1 MGIEMKKI
9 LFVLSLCLLF
19 LSAQS
24 QDIRNNFSRAKEQF
38 RIGNFNQ
45 ASQLFA
51 SVAELTSGNPYLNY
65 AIFYQ
70 GLSQFNAGNI
80 SAARDLFV
88 QLETKSPGWERREDL
103 YYWLA
108 KSEFELGKFPQGFNA
123 LEKIR
128 SASVKEDANAMEA
141 KYVAA
146 IESVDQLENLYR
158 SYPDNARLGL
168 ELAQRLIVNTD
179 RTSEA
184 RVKVIREK
192 FNFKVEEL
200 IDSPV
205 ATEMKNSYNAALIL
219 PFSLHL
225 LKSGGT
231 YRNSQYMDFYAG
243 MQLANRQLRTQGV
256 NINLFNYDNAG
267 REVTS
272 ISTILNKPE
281 VKGMDF
287 LVYHQLGG
295 TQEDVAAYAS
305 QNLMPLVLPLG
316 GGVEDIED
324 NPWALMMRP
333 GNETLSQKMVEFVNS
348 TSSTKNAVIIYST
361 SKRDEEIAN
370 AYKTKAEEL
379 GYRIVMMEEVSGTD
393 GSSIFQRLTQTRQV
407 PAPTRDNPSATRAV
421 PAMSKEEIGHIFLA
435 TENPAVIVRAM
446 STLTIRGDKVPTFG
460 FDTWL
465 DISNISETQLEQLG
479 VYLVGYNGVQFGGE
493 TLKKFR
499 DDYVKAYGIMPTN
512 YSSFGY
518 DAMLLIGKAI
528 KKYGTQFH
536 IGLKSEGLIL
546 EDVLSGYQ
554 FNQMID
560 NQYVPIFKLT
570 NGVLKVVN
578 E

>member
-1 MGIEMKKI
+1 MKRI
-9 LFVLSLCLLF
+9 LLVLSLCLLF
-19 LSAQS
+19 LSVDA

-38 RIGNFNQ
+38 RVGNFNQ

-70 GLSQFNAGNI
+70 GLSQFKAGNI

-88 QLETKSPGWERREDL
+88 QLETRSPGWERREDL

-108 KSEFELGKFPQGFNA
+108 KSEFELGKYPQGFNA

-128 SASVKEDANAMEA
+128 SASAKEDANAMEA
-141 KYVAA
+141 EYVAT
-146 IESVDQLENLYR
+146 IESVEQLESLYR

-179 RTSEA
+179 RNSQA
-184 RVKVIREK
+184 RVKVLREK

-200 IDSPV
+200 INTPV
-205 ATEMKNSYNAALIL
+205 ATEMKNSYNAAVVL

-225 LKSGGT
+225 LKAGGT

-243 MQLANRQLRTQGV
+243 LKLANRQLRTQGI
-256 NINLFNYDNAG
+256 NINLFNYDIES
-267 REVTS
+267 RD
-272 ISTILNKPE
+272 ISSPSSILNRPE

-287 LVYHQLGG
+287 MIYNQLGG
-295 TQEDVAAYAS
+295 TQENVATYAS
-305 QNLMPLVLPLG
+305 ENLMPLVLPFG
-316 GGVEDIED
+316 GGVEDIVD

-333 GNETLSQKMVEFVNS
+333 GNETLSKKVIEFADKSFNN
-348 TSSTKNAVIIYST
+348 KNAVIIYST

-370 AYKTKAEEL
+370 AYKKTAEEL
-379 GYRIVMMEEVSGTD
+379 GFRVVMMEQISGPD
-393 GSSIFQRLTQTRQV
+393 GSSIFQRLSETRQM
-407 PAPTRDNPSATRAV
+407 PAPTRDDPNATRAV
-421 PAMSKEEIGHIFLA
+421 PAMTKEEIGHIFLA
-435 TENPAVIVRAM
+435 TENPAVIVSAL
-446 STLTIRGDKVPTFG
+446 SLLTIRGDKVPTFG

-465 DISNISETQLEQLG
+465 DRSNISELQLERLG

-499 DDYVKAYGIMPTN
+499 EEYVRSYGTMPTT

-528 KKYGTQFH
+528 KEYGTQFH

-554 FNQMID
+554 FTQQID

-570 NGVLKVVN
+570 NGVLQAVN

>member
-1 MGIEMKKI
+1 MKRI
-9 LFVLSLCLLF
+9 LLVLSLCLLF
-19 LSAQS
+19 LSVDA

-38 RIGNFNQ
+38 RVGNFNQ

-70 GLSQFNAGNI
+70 GLSQFKAGNI

-88 QLETKSPGWERREDL
+88 QLETRSPGWERREDL

-108 KSEFELGKFPQGFNA
+108 KSEFELGKYPQGFNA

-128 SASVKEDANAMEA
+128 SASAKEDANAMEA
-141 KYVAA
+141 EYVAT
-146 IESVDQLENLYR
+146 IESVEQLESLYR

-179 RTSEA
+179 RNSQA
-184 RVKVIREK
+184 RVKVLREK

-200 IDSPV
+200 IDTPV
-205 ATEMKNSYNAALIL
+205 ATEMKNSYNAAVVL

-225 LKSGGT
+225 LKAGGT

-243 MQLANRQLRTQGV
+243 LKLANRQLRTQGI
-256 NINLFNYDNAG
+256 NINLFNYDIES
-267 REVTS
+267 RD
-272 ISTILNKPE
+272 ISSPSSILNRPE

-287 LVYHQLGG
+287 MIYNQLGG
-295 TQEDVAAYAS
+295 TQENVATYAS
-305 QNLMPLVLPLG
+305 ENLMPLVLPFG
-316 GGVEDIED
+316 GGVEDIVD

-333 GNETLSQKMVEFVNS
+333 GNETLSKKVIEFADKSFNN
-348 TSSTKNAVIIYST
+348 KNAVIIYST

-370 AYKTKAEEL
+370 AYKKTAEKL
-379 GYRIVMMEEVSGTD
+379 GFRVVMMEQISGPD
-393 GSSIFQRLTQTRQV
+393 GSSIFQRLSETRQM
-407 PAPTRDNPSATRAV
+407 PAPTRDDPNATRAV
-421 PAMSKEEIGHIFLA
+421 PAMTKEEIGHIFLA
-435 TENPAVIVRAM
+435 TENPAVIVSAL
-446 STLTIRGDKVPTFG
+446 SLLTIRGDKVPTFG

-465 DISNISETQLEQLG
+465 DRSNISELQLERLG

-499 DDYVKAYGIMPTN
+499 EEYVRSYGTMPTT

-528 KKYGTQFH
+528 KEYGTQFH

-554 FNQMID
+554 FTQQID

-570 NGVLKVVN
+570 NGVLQAVN

>member
-1 MGIEMKKI
+1 MKRI
-9 LFVLSLCLLF
+9 LLVLSLCLLF
-19 LSAQS
+19 LSVDA

-38 RIGNFNQ
+38 RVGNFNQ

-70 GLSQFNAGNI
+70 GLSQFKAGNI

-88 QLETKSPGWERREDL
+88 QLETRSPGWERREDL

-108 KSEFELGKFPQGFNA
+108 KSEFELGKYPQGFNA

-128 SASVKEDANAMEA
+128 SASAKEDANAMEA
-141 KYVAA
+141 EYVAT
-146 IESVDQLENLYR
+146 IESVEQLESLYR

-179 RTSEA
+179 RNSQT
-184 RVKVIREK
+184 RVKVLREK

-200 IDSPV
+200 IDTPV
-205 ATEMKNSYNAALIL
+205 ATEMKNSYNAAVVL

-225 LKSGGT
+225 LKAGGT

-243 MQLANRQLRTQGV
+243 LKLANRQLRTQGI
-256 NINLFNYDNAG
+256 NINLFNYDIES
-267 REVTS
+267 RD
-272 ISTILNKPE
+272 ISSPSSILNRPE

-287 LVYHQLGG
+287 MIYNQLGG
-295 TQEDVAAYAS
+295 TQENVATYAS
-305 QNLMPLVLPLG
+305 ENLMPLVLPFG
-316 GGVEDIED
+316 GGVEDIVD

-333 GNETLSQKMVEFVNS
+333 GNETLSKKVIEFADKSFNN
-348 TSSTKNAVIIYST
+348 KNAVIIYST

-370 AYKTKAEEL
+370 AYKKTAEEL
-379 GYRIVMMEEVSGTD
+379 GFRVVMMEQISGPD
-393 GSSIFQRLTQTRQV
+393 GSSIFQRLSETRQM
-407 PAPTRDNPSATRAV
+407 PAPTRDDPNATRAV
-421 PAMSKEEIGHIFLA
+421 PAMTKEEIGHIFLA
-435 TENPAVIVRAM
+435 TENPAVIVSAL
-446 STLTIRGDKVPTFG
+446 SLLTIRGDKVPTFG

-465 DISNISETQLEQLG
+465 DRSNISELQLERLG

-499 DDYVKAYGIMPTN
+499 EEYVRTYGTMPTT

-528 KKYGTQFH
+528 KEYGTQFH

-554 FNQMID
+554 FTQQID
-560 NQYVPIFKLT
+560 NQYVPILKLT
-570 NGVLKVVN
+570 NGVLQAVN

>member
-1 MGIEMKKI
+1 MKRI
-9 LFVLSLCLLF
+9 LLVLSLCLLF
-19 LSAQS
+19 LSVDA

-38 RIGNFNQ
+38 RVGNFNQ

-70 GLSQFNAGNI
+70 GLSQFKAGNI

-88 QLETKSPGWERREDL
+88 QLETRSPGWERREDL

-108 KSEFELGKFPQGFNA
+108 KSEFELGKYPQGFNA

-128 SASVKEDANAMEA
+128 SASAKEDANAMEA
-141 KYVAA
+141 EYVAT
-146 IESVDQLENLYR
+146 IESVEQLESLYR

-179 RTSEA
+179 RNSQA
-184 RVKVIREK
+184 RVKVLREK

-200 IDSPV
+200 INTPV
-205 ATEMKNSYNAALIL
+205 ATEMKNSYNAAVVL

-243 MQLANRQLRTQGV
+243 LKLANRQLRTQGI
-256 NINLFNYDNAG
+256 NINLFNYDIES
-267 REVTS
+267 RD
-272 ISTILNKPE
+272 ISSPSSILNRPE

-287 LVYHQLGG
+287 MIYNQLGG
-295 TQEDVAAYAS
+295 TQENVATYAS
-305 QNLMPLVLPLG
+305 ENLMPLVLPFG
-316 GGVEDIED
+316 GGVEDIVD

-333 GNETLSQKMVEFVNS
+333 GNETLSKKVIEFADKSFNN
-348 TSSTKNAVIIYST
+348 KNAVIIYST

-370 AYKTKAEEL
+370 AYKKTAEEL
-379 GYRIVMMEEVSGTD
+379 GFRVVMMEQISGPD
-393 GSSIFQRLTQTRQV
+393 GSSIFQRLSETRQM
-407 PAPTRDNPSATRAV
+407 PAPTRDDPNATRAV
-421 PAMSKEEIGHIFLA
+421 PAMTKEEIGHIFLA
-435 TENPAVIVRAM
+435 TENPAVIVSAL
-446 STLTIRGDKVPTFG
+446 SLLTIRGDKVPTFG

-465 DISNISETQLEQLG
+465 DRSNISELQLERLG

-499 DDYVKAYGIMPTN
+499 EEYVRTYGTMPTT

-528 KKYGTQFH
+528 KEYGTQFH

-554 FNQMID
+554 FTQQID

-570 NGVLKVVN
+570 NGVLQAVN

>member
-1 MGIEMKKI
+1 MKRI
-9 LFVLSLCLLF
+9 VIVLSLSLLF
-19 LSAQS
+19 FSADA
-24 QDIRNNFSRAKEQF
+24 QDIRNNYSRAKEQF

-70 GLSQFNAGNI
+70 GLSQFKAGNI
-80 SAARDLFV
+80 SAARELFV
-88 QLETKSPGWERREDL
+88 QLETRSPGWERREDL

-108 KSEFELGKFPQGFNA
+108 KSEFELGKYPQGFNA

-128 SASVKEDANAMEA
+128 SASAKEDANEMEA
-141 KYVAA
+141 SYVSR
-146 IESVDQLENLYR
+146 IESIEQLESLYR

-168 ELAQRLIVNTD
+168 ELTQRLIVNTD

-184 RVKVIREK
+184 RVKVLREK

-200 IDSPV
+200 IETPV
-205 ATEMKNSYNAALIL
+205 ATEMKNSYNAAVVL

-225 LKSGGT
+225 LKTGGT

-243 MQLANRQLRTQGV
+243 LKLANRQLKTQGI
-256 NINLFNYDNAG
+256 NINLFNYDIES
-267 REVTS
+267 RDISSPTS
-272 ISTILNKPE
+272 ILNRPE

-287 LVYHQLGG
+287 MIYHQLGG
-295 TQEDVAAYAS
+295 TQENVAKYAS
-305 QNLMPLVLPLG
+305 ENLMPLVLPFG
-316 GGVEDIED
+316 GGVSDIEE
-324 NPWALMMRP
+324 NSWALMLRP
-333 GNETLSQKMVEFVNS
+333 GNETLSKKVIEYANA
-348 TSSTKNAVIIYST
+348 TLNNKNAVIIYST

-370 AYKTKAEEL
+370 AYKKVAEEL
-379 GYRIVMMEEVSGTD
+379 GFTIVMMEQVSNPD
-393 GSSIFQRLTQTRQV
+393 GSTTFRRLSQTRQV
-407 PAPTRDNPSATRAV
+407 PSSNRNDPNATRTV
-421 PAMSKEEIGHIFLA
+421 PAMSKEEIGHVFLA
-435 TENPAVIVRAM
+435 TENPAVIVSAM
-446 STLTIRGDKVPTFG
+446 SLLTIRGDKVPTFG

-479 VYLVGYNGVQFGGE
+479 VYLVGYNGVQFGRP
-493 TLKKFR
+493 TLEKFR
-499 DDYVKAYGIMPTN
+499 NEYVRAYGIMPTN

-528 KKYGTQFH
+528 KEYGTQFH

-546 EDVLSGYQ
+546 EDVMSGYQ
-554 FNQMID
+554 FTQQID
-560 NQYVPIFKLT
+560 NKYVPIFKLT
-570 NGVLKVVN
+570 NGVLQAVN

>member
-1 MGIEMKKI
+1 MKRI
-9 LFVLSLCLLF
+9 LLVLSLCLLF
-19 LSAQS
+19 LSVDA

-70 GLSQFNAGNI
+70 GLSQFKAGNV

-108 KSEFELGKFPQGFNA
+108 KSEFELGKYPQGFNA

-128 SASVKEDANAMEA
+128 SASAKEDANLMEA
-141 KYVAA
+141 QYVAA

-179 RTSEA
+179 RNSEA
-184 RVKVIREK
+184 RVKVLREK

-200 IDSPV
+200 IDTPV
-205 ATEMKNSYNAALIL
+205 ATEMKNSYNAAVVL

-225 LKSGGT
+225 LKAGGT

-243 MQLANRQLRTQGV
+243 LKLANRQLRTQGI
-256 NINLFNYDNAG
+256 NINLFNYDIES
-267 REVTS
+267 RE
-272 ISTILNKPE
+272 ISSPSSILNRPE

-287 LVYHQLGG
+287 MIYNQLGG
-295 TQEDVAAYAS
+295 TQENVAAYAS
-305 QNLMPLVLPLG
+305 ENLMPLVLPFG
-316 GGVEDIED
+316 GGVEDIVD

-333 GNETLSQKMVEFVNS
+333 GNETLSKKVIEFADKSFNN
-348 TSSTKNAVIIYST
+348 KNAVIIYST

-370 AYKTKAEEL
+370 AYKKTAEEL
-379 GYRIVMMEEVSGTD
+379 GFRVVMMEQISGPD
-393 GSSIFQRLTQTRQV
+393 GSSIFQRLSETRQM
-407 PAPTRDNPSATRAV
+407 PAPTRDDPNATRAV
-421 PAMSKEEIGHIFLA
+421 PTMKKEEIGHIFLA
-435 TENPAVIVRAM
+435 TENPAVIVSAL
-446 STLTIRGDKVPTFG
+446 SLLTIRGDKVPTFG

-465 DISNISETQLEQLG
+465 DRSNISELQLERLG

-499 DDYVKAYGIMPTN
+499 EEYVRSYGTMPTT

-528 KKYGTQFH
+528 KEYGTQFH

-554 FNQMID
+554 FTQQID

-570 NGVLKVVN
+570 NGVLQAVN

>member
-1 MGIEMKKI
+1 MKRI
-9 LFVLSLCLLF
+9 LLVLSLCLMF
-19 LSAQS
+19 LSVDA

-38 RIGNFNQ
+38 RVGNFNQ

-70 GLSQFNAGNI
+70 GLSQFKAGNI

-88 QLETKSPGWERREDL
+88 QLETRSPGWERREDL

-108 KSEFELGKFPQGFNA
+108 KSEFELGKYPQGFNA

-128 SASVKEDANAMEA
+128 SASAKEDANAMEA
-141 KYVAA
+141 EYVAT
-146 IESVDQLENLYR
+146 IESVEQLESLYR

-179 RTSEA
+179 RNSQA
-184 RVKVIREK
+184 RVKVLREK

-200 IDSPV
+200 INTPV
-205 ATEMKNSYNAALIL
+205 ATEMKNSYNAAVVL

-243 MQLANRQLRTQGV
+243 LKLANRQLRTQGI
-256 NINLFNYDNAG
+256 NINLFNYDIES
-267 REVTS
+267 RD
-272 ISTILNKPE
+272 ISSPSSILNRPE

-287 LVYHQLGG
+287 MIYNQLGG
-295 TQEDVAAYAS
+295 TQENVATYAS
-305 QNLMPLVLPLG
+305 ENLMPLVLPFG
-316 GGVEDIED
+316 GGVEDIVD

-333 GNETLSQKMVEFVNS
+333 GNETLSKKVIEFADKSFNN
-348 TSSTKNAVIIYST
+348 KNAVIIYST

-370 AYKTKAEEL
+370 AYKKTAEEL
-379 GYRIVMMEEVSGTD
+379 GFRVVMMEQISGPD
-393 GSSIFQRLTQTRQV
+393 GSSIFQRLSETRQM
-407 PAPTRDNPSATRAV
+407 PAPTRDDPNATRAV
-421 PAMSKEEIGHIFLA
+421 PAMTKEEIGHIFLA
-435 TENPAVIVRAM
+435 TENPAVIVSAL
-446 STLTIRGDKVPTFG
+446 SLLTIRGDKVPTFG

-465 DISNISETQLEQLG
+465 DRSNISELQLERLG

-499 DDYVKAYGIMPTN
+499 EEYVRSYGTMPTT

-528 KKYGTQFH
+528 KEYGTQFH

-554 FNQMID
+554 FTQQID

-570 NGVLKVVN
+570 NGVLQAVN